1 MSRANTRA
9 EDILTAMAYKRED
22 FKNKVG
28 EKVGGALFEY
38 YKATLASAS
47 GQTRWVQHWR
57 SEVKRLIETELV
69 IVLLHPI
76 RGFKDRKK
84 AARAIIAEIQA
95 IDAQYR
101 RAAEQTIQRDYGL
114 KRLRAQIT
122 DKDTENFYQMVERV
136 LATHT

>member
-1 MSRANTRA
+1 MNPGNATA
-9 EDILTAMAYKRED
+9 EDILMAMAYKRED

-38 YKATLASAS
+38 YKATLASSS

-57 SEVKRLIETELV
+57 AEVQRLVETELV

-84 AARAIIAEIQA
+84 AAREMIEEIRA

-101 RAAEQTIQRDYGL
+101 RAAEQTIRHDYGL
-114 KRLRAQIT
+114 KKLRGRIT
-122 DKDTENFYQMVERV
+122 AEDAEQFYRMVQRIV
-136 LATHT
+136 DTHT

>member
-1 MSRANTRA
+1 MNPGNTTA

-38 YKATLASAS
+38 YKATLGSSS
-47 GQTRWVQHWR
+47 GQTRWVRHWR
-57 SEVKRLIETELV
+57 AEVQRLIETELV

-84 AARAIIAEIQA
+84 AAREMIEDIRA

-101 RAAEQTIQRDYGL
+101 RAAEHARA
-114 KRLRAQIT
+114 RLR
-122 DKDTENFYQMVERV
+122 
-136 LATHT
+136 LAAKL